1 MVDSFFSRDWYVFFK
16 NIIET
21 QWKDGEAIRSEKEFE
36 ELYQKLKG
44 NIDGKEKRQLGRG
57 LDGTSCL

>member
-44 NIDGKEKRQLGRG
+44 NIDGKEK
-57 LDGTSCL
+57 DS